1 MKVRIRFAKSSKVR
15 RRPDGNRRVAL
26 MVVGSL
32 LTPAAL
38 AAWLLGAWRIAAGL
52 NWAGKFA
59 IPSGVFSYWQV
70 WLAMGVLLQV
80 CSRILNRYGKD
91 DDRAAS

>member
-15 RRPDGNRRVAL
+15 RRPGAHRRVAL
-26 MVVGSL
+26 ITGSL

-38 AAWLLGAWRIAAGL
+38 AAWLIGAWRIAAGL
-52 NWAGKFA
+52 HWAGQFA

-70 WLAMGVLLQV
+70 WMAMAVLLQV
-80 CSRILNRYGKD
+80 CSRILNRYGKG